1 MRQEKDLSPR
11 SVVLLMG
18 EYGGVCGTLSV
29 DAGPRLPHMA
39 EVKRNHYASPA
50 LIPA

>member
-11 SVVLLMG
+11 SVALLMG

-29 DAGPRLPHMA
+29 DAGLRLPHMEGA
-39 EVKRNHYASPA
+39 KRNHYASPA
-50 LIPA
+50 

>member
-1 MRQEKDLSPR
+1 MRQEKDLSR
-11 SVVLLMG
+11 RGVALLMG

-39 EVKRNHYASPA
+39 GVKRNHYASPA
-50 LIPA
+50 

>member
-11 SVVLLMG
+11 SVALLMG
-18 EYGGVCGTLSV
+18 EYGGVYGTLSV

-39 EVKRNHYASPA
+39 GVKLNQYASPA
-50 LIPA
+50 